1 MHSIVTPKPA
11 ARRAWV
17 AAARGLMVCLPLLL
31 GACATTRVVDSEV
44 RSYAGIVVPQPKA
57 SFRFDRLLSQ
67 QTTQAQEQAFQ
78 QRLEA
83 MATTALADIGL
94 SQVDQQ
100 AQYTV
105 QVSASVELVA
115 RAPVFPGPRLG
126 GFWGIHQPLFGTGMG
141 VGVGIGMANYMEPP
155 WSRYGVH
162 LLIRDAATNA
172 LVFESTAQHI
182 GPWSDATNML
192 PAVLRAALRDYPQS
206 MPQSRT
212 VRVEV
217 GPQGMSDRP

>member
-11 ARRAWV
+11 ARRTWV
-17 AAARGLMVCLPLLL
+17 AAGRMLMVCLPLLL
-31 GACATTRVVDSEV
+31 CACATTRVVDSEV
-44 RSYAGIVVPQPKA
+44 RSYAGNVVPQPKA

-83 MATTALADIGL
+83 MAATALADIGL
-94 SQVDQQ
+94 SPIDQH

-126 GFWGIHQPLFGTGMG
+126 GFWGSPQPLFGTGM
-141 VGVGIGMANYMEPP
+141 GVGIGMANYMEPP

-182 GPWSDATNML
+182 GPWSDAANML

>member
-11 ARRAWV
+11 AGRAL
-17 AAARGLMVCLPLLL
+17 AAAGRVLMVCLPLVLC
-31 GACATTRVVDSEV
+31 ACATTRVVDSEV
-44 RSYAGIVVPQPKA
+44 RSYAGNVVPQPQA

-83 MATTALADIGL
+83 MATTALADIGML
-94 SQVDQQ
+94 LVDQQ
-100 AQYTV
+100 AQYAV
-105 QVSASVELVA
+105 QVSASVELVS
-115 RAPVFPGPRLG
+115 RAPVLSGPRLG
-126 GFWGIHQPLFGTGMG
+126 GFWGLHQPPFG
-141 VGVGIGMANYMEPP
+141 VGTSYYMEPP

-162 LLIRDAATNA
+162 VLIRDAATNA

-182 GPWSDATNML
+182 GPWSDAANML
-192 PAVLRAALRDYPQS
+192 PAVLRAALRDYPNS
-206 MPQSRT
+206 MPQVRT

-217 GPQGMSDRP
+217 GPQGLSDLP